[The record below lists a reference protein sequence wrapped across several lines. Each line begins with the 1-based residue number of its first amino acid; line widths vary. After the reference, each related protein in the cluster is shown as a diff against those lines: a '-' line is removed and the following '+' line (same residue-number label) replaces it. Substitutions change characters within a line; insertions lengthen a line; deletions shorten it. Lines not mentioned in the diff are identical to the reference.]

1 MSALFLRPLGP
12 DDEVQAL
19 EANAEFAGSGFDFLL
34 KCDDETWSHYLARIA
49 DERAG
54 VNLPQGR
61 VPATFFGAFVE
72 ETLVGRVS
80 IRHALND
87 YLLQYGGHIGYGV
100 RPEYRRRGYAT
111 EILRQAVRYANSLG
125 IDPVL
130 VTCAQ
135 TNIGSR
141 KTIESCGGVLGNA
154 VSQSGIITRRYW
166 IAG

>member
-12 DDEVQAL
+12 DDEIQAL

-34 KCDDETWSHYLARIA
+34 KHDDETWAQFLARIA
-49 DERAG
+49 DEHAG
-54 VNLPQGR
+54 VNLPQNR
-61 VPATFFGAFVE
+61 VPATFLGAFAG

-80 IRHALND
+80 IRHKLND

-111 EILRQAVRYANSLG
+111 EILRQAVRYVNNLG
-125 IDPVL
+125 IAPVP
-130 VTCAQ
+130 VTYAQ

-141 KTIESCGGVLGNA
+141 KTIYSCAGVLENM
-154 VSQSGIITRRYW
+154 VSDSGVTTLRY
-166 IAG
+166 